1 MATSKKAAAE
11 NYSADDIKHLS
22 PRDALRKKTAMYIG
36 STDAHGLFTCVREV
50 ADNILDEALAGYCTA
65 GTIVAKSGTE
75 FWMHDNGR
83 GMPTGMMEIEDPV
96 SGTKSRIPA
105 LQAITSLLHAGGKI
119 DATNSAYKAS
129 RGCFTGDTKV
139 RLAGRGSVTLDHLY
153 KHWCT
158 KTLSSYDIIIT
169 DRSTGELVYS
179 RVVDVILSKHVDRIT
194 RVHTTQGGY
203 VDCTDDHKFY
213 VNTADGILAVEAGDL
228 QPGTRLV
235 TNLVETNWIDSNTYR
250 CTENGH
256 LIELNYDRTQGSIT
270 KVSIADRPKQ
280 DDAKVTYV
288 ETISLSK
295 PIPVFDLTIDHPSH
309 NFFVQLAG
317 THDRDR
323 ETHVLVS
330 NSHAIGQK
338 ATNFLSEYFKVT
350 TFSASTKGAEK
361 QWHVIEYLDGKLSSP
376 MKKSKPPVN
385 PLTNEPVK
393 KGTVVEFKLNTS
405 FFTDKSFSPS
415 LLVEYLKIASYFT
428 PGFKWTLSSASG
440 KSKVFHSERGVLDYL
455 DDYKESLK
463 EVSSLKEGNI
473 LQASSGL
480 FDVALDFTNA
490 DGSHLKGFT
499 NGLLNSEGGTHVNAT
514 LQALLKSITPFAKKN
529 QVFSSTELR
538 EGLVGLINVKL
549 SAPRFTSQVKV
560 RLDDERADAPLRDS
574 LLEEFSKFFKKN
586 KSLAEL
592 ICERC
597 TKLKELK
604 SKFLASKAVVTAI
617 NKTKAKGFPAKALA
631 APNCKPEQ
639 RELYIVEGDSAKG
652 PVTAERDAFYQEA
665 LPIRGKIMNAHRATP
680 AKFFS
685 SDEVIDLLAMIGFD
699 PKSPDPLG
707 KLRVNKLIFL
717 TDADSDGDLAY
728 STKIKMVD
736 GTTKSIGQLAKQWA
750 KDPEKEIWVWGH
762 NKHGELIPTRA
773 YAPMET
779 CRESVHLEL
788 TFDDGTKVKCTKRHS
803 WPVNNLELSRAK
815 KRVKGI
821 LYTSADRLQI
831 GDSIPSTYFSRKEH
845 NHYIGYEH
853 YTKLKDIKAAAHTTN
868 HVITKI
874 REVHTKEEIPYY
886 CMSVPETGNY
896 LLQDSSGNGILTG
909 NCHISVLLLSMIHKY
924 LPDLI
929 DRGMVYVADIPE
941 YMAEVKGKPVYGD
954 SKTEL
959 QEKLQKLGAPKATI
973 HHFKGLGEMES
984 PMLKAMALDPQTRRL
999 RKVTRSTVDNAD
1011 SQFVATVS
1019 GDASTRRTLLGI

>member
-96 SGTKSRIPA
+96 SGTKSKIPA

-129 RGCFTGDTKV
+129 RGCFTGDTKIKFPN
-139 RLAGRGSVTLDHLY
+139 GDSITMSSLY
-153 KHWCT
+153 KYWNENTPRHF
-158 KTLSSYDIIIT
+158 DIIIL
-169 DRSTGELVYS
+169 DRDTKKLVIS
-179 RVVDVILSKHVDRIT
+179 RVIDVILSKYVDSIT
-194 RVHTTQGGY
+194 RVYTQYGGY
-203 VDCTDDHKFY
+203 VDCTPDHKFY
-213 VNTADGILAVEAGDL
+213 VNSEDGIVSVAAADL
-228 QPGTRLV
+228 KPGTRLV
-235 TNLVETNWIDSNTYR
+235 TSFVDTEYKANLMGTKLMY
-250 CTENGH
+250 TE
-256 LIELNYDRTQGSIT
+256 QGSKVELTYDSSQGRLSSVSSRGVAIDDVKVAFVESIT
-270 KVSIADRPKQ
+270 LAAPV
-280 DDAKVTYV
+280 
-288 ETISLSK
+288 
-295 PIPVFDLTIDHPSH
+295 PVFDLTIDHPSH

-317 THDRDR
+317 THDSDR

-361 QWHVIEYLDGKLSSP
+361 QWHSIEYLDGKLSSP
-376 MKKSKPPVN
+376 MKKCKPPVN
-385 PLTNEPVK
+385 PLTNEAVK

-574 LLEEFSKFFKKN
+574 LIEEFSKFFKKN

-717 TDADSDGDLAY
+717 TDADSDG
-728 STKIKMVD
+728 
-736 GTTKSIGQLAKQWA
+736 
-750 KDPEKEIWVWGH
+750 
-762 NKHGELIPTRA
+762 
-773 YAPMET
+773 
-779 CRESVHLEL
+779 
-788 TFDDGTKVKCTKRHS
+788 F
-803 WPVNNLELSRAK
+803 
-815 KRVKGI
+815 
-821 LYTSADRLQI
+821 
-831 GDSIPSTYFSRKEH
+831 
-845 NHYIGYEH
+845 
-853 YTKLKDIKAAAHTTN
+853 
-868 HVITKI
+868 
-874 REVHTKEEIPYY
+874 
-886 CMSVPETGNY
+886 
-896 LLQDSSGNGILTG
+896 
-909 NCHISVLLLSMIHKY
+909 HIAVLLLSMIHKY

-954 SKTEL
+954 SKIEL

-999 RKVTRSTVDNAD
+999 RRVTRSTVDNAD